1 MRIING
7 NTTEELMLYIVN
19 NINLNTS
26 LKVLLK
32 LLLLVYS
39 RFF

>member
-1 MRIING
+1 MCIING
-7 NTTEELMLYIVN
+7 NTTEKLMLYIVN

-26 LKVLLK
+26 LKVLLR